1 MIWMDRE
8 ALLSWYR
15 EIQRPL
21 PWRLEPS
28 PWSIL
33 LSEILLQQTQ
43 MERGIAY
50 HAKLLKRFP
59 TVQSMAKSSVDEVL
73 HLWQGA
79 GYYSRARRL
88 HALALD
94 VMELHGGVLP
104 NDYEGLLQLP
114 GIGPYTAAAIASIA
128 FKQPVACVDGNIRRV
143 MARQTNQE
151 EPSMKQVQTFAD
163 THLVS
168 ESPGD
173 WNQAMMEL
181 GALVCRPRNPSC
193 EDCPIANSCK
203 GRLRAH
209 ELPRPRKSKKK
220 IVELI
225 LKDFLNSTSDLIP
238 GCSLDY
244 GVQKWLQIWRQQ
256 IANFLVQFDIT
267 YLTEKW
273 LYLCGNRMERTEL
286 IQMLLRYQLSI
297 EGFSN
302 WLACPKISHE
312 NEARQPSNEK
322 KRMNSAGAATSIQG

>member
-28 PWSIL
+28 PLSIL
-33 LSEILLQQTQ
+33 LYEILLQQTQ

-94 VMELHGGVLP
+94 VIELHGGVLP

-203 GRLRAH
+203 GSLRAH

-220 IVELI
+220 IVEYTCIVRIDSEGFPELHQRPNTG
-225 LKDFLNSTSDLIP
+225 LFAGLWGPEMASDLETTNCEFLGTIRHHLSHREMVVSVWKSNGTNGTDP
-238 GCSLDY
+238 NVVALSTLDRRILELV
-244 GVQKWLQIWRQQ
+244 GV
-256 IANFLVQFDIT
+256 
-267 YLTEKW
+267 
-273 LYLCGNRMERTEL
+273 
-286 IQMLLRYQLSI
+286 S
-297 EGFSN
+297 
-302 WLACPKISHE
+302 
-312 NEARQPSNEK
+312 
-322 KRMNSAGAATSIQG
+322 

>member
-104 NDYEGLLQLP
+104 TDYEGLLQLP

-203 GRLRAH
+203 GSLRAH

-220 IVELI
+220 IVEYTCIVRIDSEGFPELHQRPNTG
-225 LKDFLNSTSDLIP
+225 LFAGLWGPEMASDLETTNCEFLGTIRHHLSHREMVVSVWKSNGTNGTDP
-238 GCSLDY
+238 NVVALSTLDRRILELV
-244 GVQKWLQIWRQQ
+244 GV
-256 IANFLVQFDIT
+256 
-267 YLTEKW
+267 
-273 LYLCGNRMERTEL
+273 
-286 IQMLLRYQLSI
+286 S
-297 EGFSN
+297 
-302 WLACPKISHE
+302 
-312 NEARQPSNEK
+312 
-322 KRMNSAGAATSIQG
+322 